1 MTSRQEIR
9 FSVDSALLAE
19 LGERLVGQAHI
30 ALAELVKNSY
40 DADATQVTIQF
51 LNDTLVIEDNGHGMT
66 FDEFQGF
73 WMRIGTPHKQ
83 TQRFSR
89 EFQRRLTGS
98 KGIGRLAVQFLA
110 KELVL
115 ETRAKEQSSL
125 FLSAEVNWNEAK
137 VAGELTQAKAFYEV
151 LPIKNVSRSFANES
165 SYGTR
170 ITLKGLNQNW
180 TSSMLQDLARE
191 IWTLQPPFFK
201 GTQFS
206 TPTGDAGFSVQ
217 LETPDKAIQK
227 EFEQQMQAVFEL
239 WTARIR
245 GRLKGKEMGDNCTA
259 QVIIELNDGTRADQ
273 IYEVTT
279 LPQFDSKEEQNEGEG
294 KNSNRAKCVL
304 NEAYWEIRVFDIHH
318 RQRFGIAV
326 EEARQYLAKYGGVHV
341 YDAGFHLPYYGPDQ
355 DWLNIERD
363 HARRY
368 SDSSLL
374 PEELQV
380 SRGMNDLPTQR
391 RIFGIVQVD
400 TGKEREIAKQKNRDV
415 DNEYLSIQLSRDRLV
430 NNQAYDNLVYA
441 VRWSLDYYAMV
452 YRRRQLEKQE
462 SLPTKEQISVRF
474 QRTEEVIEQYKGQ
487 IPEEAYKEIR
497 KNIEEIEESRQ
508 RELESTIARTNLL
521 GTLATVGISSLA
533 YQHELNTM
541 YSELEN
547 ITNELRLI
555 KRADEDIQV
564 SLSELTERIENWIE
578 RSKATRDIFSHMMH
592 EENRRE
598 RRRFRARPLLENVF
612 QQLGRLQRGVVLD
625 TSEIDDNIRL
635 PQGSYAEWTSVF
647 QNVFLN
653 AVNALLDVDKTKRYV
668 FIEASCYEK
677 KCHLTIQDNGVGIDL
692 DKAENYF
699 RPFERGLELS
709 PERQAL
715 GIGGTGLGLTIV
727 KMIAENLGCEV
738 SFVKP
743 SKGFSTAFE
752 LVWRQPL

>member
-1 MTSRQEIR
+1 MTTQKEIR

-40 DADATQVTIQF
+40 DADATQVIIRF
-51 LNDTLVIEDNGHGMT
+51 LEDALVIEDNGHGMT

-83 TQRFSR
+83 TQRLSKKFKR
-89 EFQRRLTGS
+89 PLTGS

-110 KELVL
+110 KELAL
-115 ETRAKEQSSL
+115 ETRAKELRSQ
-125 FLSAEVNWNEAK
+125 FLSAQVNWNEAK

-151 LPIKNVSRSFANES
+151 VPSSDVSKGFASES
-165 SYGTR
+165 MYGTR
-170 ITLKGLNQNW
+170 ITLKALNQSWN
-180 TSSMLQDLARE
+180 SNMLQDLARE
-191 IWTLQPPFFK
+191 IWTLKPPFFK
-201 GTQFS
+201 GTQFA
-206 TPTGDAGFSVQ
+206 TPLGDAGFNVQ
-217 LETPDKAIQK
+217 LETPDKAVQQ

-245 GRLKGKEMGDNCTA
+245 GRLKGKGVGEKCTA

-273 IYEVTT
+273 TYEVST
-279 LPQFDSKEEQNEGEG
+279 LRQSDYEEVRVKDN
-294 KNSNRAKCVL
+294 NRAKCVV
-304 NEAYWEIRVFDIHH
+304 NEVSWEIRVFDIHH

-368 SDSSLL
+368 SDSILL
-374 PEELQV
+374 PKELQV

-400 TGKEREIAKQKNRDV
+400 TGKEREIAKQKNRDN

-441 VRWSLDYYAMV
+441 VRWSLDYYAMI

-462 SLPTKEQISVRF
+462 SLPTKERISTRF
-474 QRTEEVIEQYKGQ
+474 QRTEEVIKQYKDQ

-497 KNIEEIEESRQ
+497 NNIEEIEESRQ
-508 RELESTIARTNLL
+508 LEFESTIARTNLL

-547 ITNELRLI
+547 IANELRLI
-555 KRADEDIQV
+555 KRADGDIQV
-564 SLSELTERIENWIE
+564 PLSELTERIENWIE

-612 QQLGRLQRGVVLD
+612 QQLGRLQRGVALD
-625 TSEIDDNIRL
+625 TSKIDENIRL

-653 AVNALLDVDKTKRYV
+653 AINALLDVDKTKRYV
-668 FIEASCYEK
+668 FIEASCYGK

-692 DKAENYF
+692 DKAETYF
-699 RPFERGLELS
+699 KPFERGLELS

-752 LVWRQPL
+752 LDWRQPQ